1 MNATPETWKGT
12 QSTCPPEFLLYGTQT
27 SLSCRVYKWLFFQP
41 PPPLDN
47 IWHEEDMIWSRIF
60 IQYSERLSGGGVP
73 VTACCSGCVCIA
85 VVSRCGGVWSPEGAT
100 EARDIVL
107 MARRWV
113 VNMLASRA
121 SHNLYVYSFAFFFI
135 FYFFYYFFFF
145 KLSFLPLQCC
155 NCRGVKRRYWKL
167 TPLWDWDGVKSEWGG
182 RVWEPWCCR
191 LNALMRLCLPWKRTS
206 TGVKQNT
213 FCFLFFF
220 VCLTSK
226 NNRFL
231 LTKSGGPLQGA
242 VNGLLIS
249 RPIQSCLF
257 PHSVLWWVTHWNFTC
272 YHVEIF
278 SCSVCDASA
287 GFFPSHRYAAFI
299 NDSEFSCLY

>member
-1 MNATPETWKGT
+1 MWRSVKAWGGHWG
-12 QSTCPPEFLLYGTQT
+12 QGHCLLLVHHTIYMYILLH
-27 SLSCRVYKWLFFQP
+27 SFFIYLFF
-41 PPPLDN
+41 
-47 IWHEEDMIWSRIF
+47 I
-60 IQYSERLSGGGVP
+60 
-73 VTACCSGCVCIA
+73 
-85 VVSRCGGVWSPEGAT
+85 
-100 EARDIVL
+100 
-107 MARRWV
+107 
-113 VNMLASRA
+113 
-121 SHNLYVYSFAFFFI
+121 
-135 FYFFYYFFFF
+135 
-145 KLSFLPLQCC
+145 KLSFLPLHCC

-206 TGVKQNT
+206 TGVKQNR
-213 FCFLFFF
+213 FVFFF
-220 VCLTSK
+220 GFFLRLSACLSK

-272 YHVEIF
+272 VIM
-278 SCSVCDASA
+278 
-287 GFFPSHRYAAFI
+287 
-299 NDSEFSCLY
+299 